1 MKRIFIFFISFLFLQ
16 ACTTKSGDQTVNT
29 ASVSSETVIRNQG
42 KPSDKDILLMVM
54 QNCDVLLTVDST
66 CLGVG
71 TNINDSTIGQYLSGF
86 WQYQTDSSAN
96 NSITIKVA
104 EGDDKIIKEK
114 HWKAIFMINGQ
125 TENENWS
132 WGVSFYIM
140 DKNWVV
146 VKDSFKCLGA
156 G

>member
-1 MKRIFIFFISFLFLQ
+1 
-16 ACTTKSGDQTVNT
+16 
-29 ASVSSETVIRNQG
+29 
-42 KPSDKDILLMVM
+42 
-54 QNCDVLLTVDST
+54 
-66 CLGVG
+66 
-71 TNINDSTIGQYLSGF
+71 
-86 WQYQTDSSAN
+86 
-96 NSITIKVA
+96 
-104 EGDDKIIKEK
+104 
-114 HWKAIFMINGQ
+114 MINGQ

>member
-1 MKRIFIFFISFLFLQ
+1 MFLP
-16 ACTTKSGDQTVNT
+16 ACTTKSGDQVVET
-29 ASVSSETVIRNQG
+29 ANALSDSVICHQG

-54 QNCDVLLTVDST
+54 QNCDVLLTVDSS

-71 TNINDSTIGQYLSGF
+71 TNINDSTIGQYLSNF
-86 WQYQTDSSAN
+86 WQYQTNSSAN
-96 NSITIKVA
+96 NSIKISVTQ
-104 EGDDKIIKEK
+104 GDDKIIKEK